1 MLVKTLMIIV
11 LILASML
18 LIGATVINVKE
29 VDKEV

>member
-1 MLVKTLMIIV
+1 MIVKILMIIGLV
-11 LILASML
+11 LASML

>member
-1 MLVKTLMIIV
+1 MLVKILMIIGLV
-11 LILASML
+11 LASML